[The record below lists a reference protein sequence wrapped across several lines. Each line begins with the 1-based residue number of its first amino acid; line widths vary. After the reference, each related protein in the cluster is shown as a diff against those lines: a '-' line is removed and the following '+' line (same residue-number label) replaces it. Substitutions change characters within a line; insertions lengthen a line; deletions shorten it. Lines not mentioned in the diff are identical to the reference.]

1 LLRAQLDKARLVTQ
15 EVFIAAPIY
24 QEVAVTLWVGVIP
37 ADADRV
43 RANVT
48 LAMYRFFHPLWGGTD
63 GAGWPF
69 GEDIYPSAV
78 MKCAQEALGAGLVVT
93 RVLISQPDGP
103 ATQCEPLAIGPLT
116 LPNLKRVQLR
126 FKPMP
131 TTEGGLT

>member
-1 LLRAQLDKARLVTQ
+1 
-15 EVFIAAPIY
+15 
-24 QEVAVTLWVGVIP
+24 
-37 ADADRV
+37 V